1 MKEIWQIIIAISIM
15 LGTARAQ
22 IENQFGRFENRAK
35 EKTVIELEPNKLE
48 IIPPVLEQVIDSN
61 EYVVGPGDIFGVNI
75 DAMENMYYNITV
87 GPTGDLLI
95 PGVGSEN
102 ISGLILIKGIDILK
116 HRINETFQ
124 NARIDISLINIRT
137 FKVQII
143 GAVNNPG
150 FAKISALTR
159 LDEAIDVIEGLHRYA
174 DEKKILIKRTG
185 ENNIIVS
192 LANYINTG
200 SLNDNPILK
209 EGDIVSVPYIEENKQ
224 QIYDTFKKMPV
235 IVTGFVMEPG
245 AINFFP
251 GYSLQDYIG
260 LAGGVSEIGNYS
272 KAYLIRSG
280 IKQAADLESIVLPGD
295 QIFVPESTL
304 NILFGK
310 NSLLQ
315 TVTAFTSLV
324 LTYLAIQSK

>member
-15 LGTARAQ
+15 LGIARAQ

-35 EKTVIELEPNKLE
+35 EKTVIELEPKKLE
-48 IIPPVLEQVIDSN
+48 IIPPVLEQVIDPN
-61 EYVVGPGDIFGVNI
+61 EYIVGPGDIFGVNI
-75 DAMENMYYNITV
+75 DAMENMYFNITV

-102 ISGLILIKGIDILK
+102 ISGLILIKCIDILK
-116 HRINETFQ
+116 HRISDTFQ

-224 QIYDTFKKMPV
+224 QIYDTFKKIPV

-260 LAGGVSEIGNYS
+260 LAGGVSEIGNS
-272 KAYLIRSG
+272 NKAFLIRSG
-280 IKQAADLESIVLPGD
+280 KKQPTDLESIILPGD

>member
-1 MKEIWQIIIAISIM
+1 MKEIWQIIIAISII
-15 LGTARAQ
+15 LGIARAQ

-35 EKTVIELEPNKLE
+35 EKTVIELEPKKLE
-48 IIPPVLEQVIDSN
+48 IIPPVLEQVIDPN
-61 EYVVGPGDIFGVNI
+61 EYIVGPGDIFGVNI
-75 DAMENMYYNITV
+75 DAMENMYFNITV

-102 ISGLILIKGIDILK
+102 ISGLILIKCIDILK

-124 NARIDISLINIRT
+124 NSRIDISLINIRT

-224 QIYDTFKKMPV
+224 QIYDTFKKIPV

-260 LAGGVSEIGNYS
+260 LAGGVSEIGNYN
-272 KAYLIRSG
+272 KAFLIRSG
-280 IKQAADLESIVLPGD
+280 KKQATDLESIIFPGD

-324 LTYLAIQSK
+324 LTYLAIQTK

>member
-15 LGTARAQ
+15 LGIARAQ
-22 IENQFGRFENRAK
+22 IENQYGRFENRAK
-35 EKTVIELEPNKLE
+35 EKTVIELEPKKLE
-48 IIPPVLEQVIDSN
+48 IIPPVLEQVIDPN
-61 EYVVGPGDIFGVNI
+61 EYIVGPGDIFGVNI
-75 DAMENMYYNITV
+75 DAMENMYFNITV

-102 ISGLILIKGIDILK
+102 ISGLILIKCIDILK

-185 ENNIIVS
+185 ENKIIVS

-209 EGDIVSVPYIEENKQ
+209 EGDIVSVPYIKDNKQ
-224 QIYDTFKKMPV
+224 QIYDTFKNVPV

-260 LAGGVSEIGNYS
+260 LAGGVSEIGNYK
-272 KAYLIRSG
+272 KAFLIRSG
-280 IKQAADLESIVLPGD
+280 KKQATDLESIVLPGD

>member
-15 LGTARAQ
+15 LGIARAQ

-35 EKTVIELEPNKLE
+35 EKTVIELEPKKLE
-48 IIPPVLEQVIDSN
+48 IIPPVLEQVIDPN
-61 EYVVGPGDIFGVNI
+61 EYIVGPGDIFGVNI
-75 DAMENMYYNITV
+75 DAMENMYFNITV

-102 ISGLILIKGIDILK
+102 ISGLILIKCIDILK
-116 HRINETFQ
+116 HRISDTFQ

-159 LDEAIDVIEGLHRYA
+159 LDEAIEVIEGLHRYA

-224 QIYDTFKKMPV
+224 QIYDTFKKIPV

-260 LAGGVSEIGNYS
+260 LAGGVSEIGNYN
-272 KAYLIRSG
+272 KAFLIRSG
-280 IKQAADLESIVLPGD
+280 KKQATDLESIILPGD

-315 TVTAFTSLV
+315 TVTAFSSLV

>member
-15 LGTARAQ
+15 LGIARAQ

-35 EKTVIELEPNKLE
+35 EKTVIELEPKKLE
-48 IIPPVLEQVIDSN
+48 IIPPVLEQVIDPN

-75 DAMENMYYNITV
+75 DAMENMYFNITV

-102 ISGLILIKGIDILK
+102 ISGLILIKCIDILK
-116 HRINETFQ
+116 HRISDTFQ

-209 EGDIVSVPYIEENKQ
+209 EGDIVSVPYIDEL
-224 QIYDTFKKMPV
+224 
-235 IVTGFVMEPG
+235 
-245 AINFFP
+245 
-251 GYSLQDYIG
+251 SLIH
-260 LAGGVSEIGNYS
+260 I
-272 KAYLIRSG
+272 
-280 IKQAADLESIVLPGD
+280 
-295 QIFVPESTL
+295 
-304 NILFGK
+304 
-310 NSLLQ
+310 
-315 TVTAFTSLV
+315 
-324 LTYLAIQSK
+324 